1 MQVAGTT
8 QRELIETVAAEMTAG
23 IDRAVGF
30 WMRQVEDALTDSRLT
45 TLGRLH
51 AVQDVV
57 AAFRLGTKD
66 SENQHG
72 DFS

>member
-1 MQVAGTT
+1 MQVAGTA
-8 QRELIETVAAEMTAG
+8 QRELIETVASEMTAG
-23 IDRAVGF
+23 IDRAVTF
-30 WMRQVEDALTDSRLT
+30 WMHQVEDALNDSRLT

-57 AAFRLGTKD
+57 AAFRLGMKD
-66 SENQHG
+66 AESHG